1 MVGCGRWG
9 FRPRR
14 LVCFI
19 TTPAFPQVHT
29 PVIDVVLGHLK
40 EANAAGRGNLDWTAM
55 ATTVRERS
63 GRPATGQPRE

>member
-9 FRPRR
+9 FRTRR
-14 LVCFI
+14 LVCCLTI
-19 TTPAFPQVHT
+19 PGFPQVHT

-63 GRPATGQPRE
+63 GRPATGQPQE